1 MRGME
6 EPTTLRA
13 GDSVS
18 WTKSLPAYPSADG
31 WSLHYR
37 LLWPTGTA
45 VEITAS
51 ASGVD
56 YTVSLTAA
64 NTASWAA
71 GAASL
76 VSYVKKGS
84 GASEERATL
93 ERLDVTILPD
103 LTTAATFDGRT
114 DNQKALADAR
124 AALKAYMASGKAHV
138 SEYDIAG
145 RKMKFRAAGE
155 IIDLIN
161 YYEREVARERIATAI
176 ANGGAPGR
184 VMYRG

>member
-1 MRGME
+1 MD
-6 EPTTLRA
+6 EPTTFRA
-13 GDSVS
+13 GDSVG

-37 LLWPTGTA
+37 LLWAAGTA
-45 VEITAS
+45 VDIATTAS
-51 ASGVD
+51 GID
-56 YTVSLTAA
+56 YTVALTAA

-71 GAASL
+71 GSASL

-93 ERLDVTILPD
+93 ERLDVTIFPD
-103 LTTAATFDGRT
+103 LTVAATFDGRT
-114 DNQKALADAR
+114 QNQKALDDAK
-124 AALKAYMASGKAHV
+124 AALAAYMAKGQMHV

-145 RKMKFRAAGE
+145 RKMRFRATDE
-155 IIDLIN
+155 IEGLIN
-161 YYEREVARERIATAI
+161 YYECEVAKERIALAI

-184 VMYRG
+184 VVYRG

>member
-37 LLWPTGTA
+37 LLWATGAA
-45 VEITAS
+45 VDITTTAS
-51 ASGVD
+51 GSD
-56 YTVSLTAA
+56 YSVALTAA
-64 NTASWAA
+64 NTASWPA
-71 GAASL
+71 GSASL
-76 VSYVKKGS
+76 VSYIKKGS

-103 LTTAATFDGRT
+103 LTVAATFDART
-114 DNQKALADAR
+114 QNQKGLADAKT
-124 AALKAYMASGKAHV
+124 ALAAYMAGGKMHV
-138 SEYDIAG
+138 AEYEVAG
-145 RKMKFRAAGE
+145 RKMKFRAAEE
-155 IIDLIN
+155 IENLIN

-184 VMYRG
+184 VVYRG

>member
-18 WTKSLPAYPSADG
+18 WTKSLPTYPSTDG

-45 VEITAS
+45 AEITTS

-71 GAASL
+71 GSASL

-103 LTTAATFDGRT
+103 LTAAATFDGRT
-114 DNQKALADAR
+114 QNQKALADAR
-124 AALKAYMASGKAHV
+124 TALASYMAGGKLHV
-138 SEYDIAG
+138 AEYDVAG
-145 RKMKFRAAGE
+145 RRMKFRAASE
-155 IIDLIN
+155 ITDLIN

-184 VMYRG
+184 VVYRG